1 MSAKFRYFSHSG
13 SNEPLGA
20 WAVPTRWIYNCVGI
34 TMATTPRISYTALSD
49 RLRGSAPL
57 TQALKNRLS
66 ALKQVMRLN
75 RRTPDDCAYADLVTN
90 LSRTLDEIATNAAL
104 SDIRRRDLR
113 SHARWLSQQ
122 VAAEIPKGAN
132 RPAPR
137 PESKFTN
144 ALIEAL
150 KASGMKKSQV
160 AARAGLSPVT
170 FGDWLRGRQ
179 PRAEAIS
186 RIELVESTLGIA
198 AGSLS
203 RHVHSSE
210 HKEVLDPSSAYR
222 KQVSERQ
229 RARYRARC
237 EDLSPQLVDEWKA
250 FLRVRTRGPIHPS
263 LPRSGWSLKSPD
275 KTRVTANVLNSLNGK
290 ISPAA
295 DVISRHLLGMIG
307 WLCLPIAAGG
317 RGYAVED
324 IRTIGWLC
332 IPDVVNGYLEFIRDR
347 ANKVNNAPVTF
358 AGFIGSLCACEYG
371 YFRLH
376 PELLAQLPTTLY
388 QPYSSPDELAQAT
401 LELTQGWRA
410 RYEGRSR
417 DPKLALRS
425 FTDPDG
431 NILKPLWRGV
441 QSLDEAA
448 TRLPAHSPL
457 RASKKRDALLLA
469 LLLSVPLRAET
480 WATIKTG
487 SFQDDVLY
495 RGADGYRLRVTNVK
509 NRRTRDGQSID
520 VRLPVFLERRIDEYL
535 ENYRHVLIR
544 NGTSSPYL
552 FVNQKNPE
560 RPWARLNAQVINVT
574 RAHVQ
579 SCPGVGTHAFRHCV
593 ATEYLRR
600 HRGEHATVA
609 RLLMVDLQTVLT
621 HYDQNPDDYAFDLHA
636 TDLEALNQS
645 LETR

>member
-1 MSAKFRYFSHSG
+1 MAANFRYFLRPTNNDPHG
-13 SNEPLGA
+13 E

-34 TMATTPRISYTALSD
+34 TMATTPRVSYTALSD

-75 RRTPDDCAYADLVTN
+75 RRAPSDCAYADLVTN
-90 LSRTLDEIATNAAL
+90 LNRTLNEIAANASL
-104 SDIRRRDLR
+104 SDTRRRDLR

-122 VAAEIPKGAN
+122 LTGESPKRAN
-132 RPAPR
+132 YPAPR
-137 PESKFTN
+137 PESKFTSV
-144 ALIEAL
+144 LIEAFE
-150 KASGMKKSQV
+150 ASELKKSQV
-160 AARAGLSPVT
+160 AASAGLSPAT

-179 PRAEAIS
+179 PRAETIS
-186 RIELVESTLGIA
+186 KIALVESTLGIA

-203 RHVHSSE
+203 RHVRLWE
-210 HKEVLDPSSAYR
+210 QGVVLDPCSAYR
-222 KQVSERQ
+222 RRVCERQ
-229 RARYRARC
+229 QARYRGRC
-237 EDLSPQLVDEWKA
+237 EDLSPEFVDEWKA
-250 FLRVRTRGPIHPS
+250 FLRARTGGPIHSS
-263 LPRSGWSLKSPD
+263 LPRSGWSLKPQD
-275 KTRVTANVLNSLNGK
+275 KTRVTANVLNSLDGK
-290 ISPAA
+290 VSPAA
-295 DVISRHLLGMIG
+295 DVISRHVLGLIG
-307 WLCLPIAAGG
+307 WLCLPEASGG

-324 IRTIGWLC
+324 IRTIAWLC
-332 IPDVVNGYLEFIRDR
+332 IPGVINGYLEFIRGR
-347 ANKVNNAPVTF
+347 ADKVNNAPVTF
-358 AGFIGSLCACEYG
+358 AGFIGSLCAREYG

-376 PELLAQLPTTLY
+376 PELLTQLPTTLY
-388 QPYSSPDELAQAT
+388 PLHSSPEELIQAT
-401 LELTQGWRA
+401 LELAQGWRA

-441 QSLDEAA
+441 KSLDEAA
-448 TRLPAHSPL
+448 TRLPAHSSL
-457 RASKKRDALLLA
+457 RASRKRDALLLA

-480 WATIKTG
+480 LATIQVG
-487 SFQDDVLY
+487 GFSNDVLY
-495 RGADGYRLRVTNVK
+495 RGPEGYRLRVTNVK
-509 NRRTRDGQSID
+509 NRRTKDGQSID
-520 VRLPVFLERRIDEYL
+520 VRLPAFLEERIDEYL
-535 ENYRHVLIR
+535 EKYREILIR
-544 NGTSSPYL
+544 NGASSSFL

-560 RPWARLNAQVINVT
+560 MPWARINNQVISIT
-574 RAHVQ
+574 RAHVP

-636 TDLEALNQS
+636 ADLDAVRES
-645 LETR
+645 LVA

>member
-1 MSAKFRYFSHSG
+1 M
-13 SNEPLGA
+13 
-20 WAVPTRWIYNCVGI
+20 PTRWIYNCVGI
-34 TMATTPRISYTALSD
+34 TMATTPQVSYSALSD
-49 RLRGSAPL
+49 RLRDSAPL

-75 RRTPDDCAYADLVTN
+75 RRAPSDCVYADLVTN
-90 LSRTLDEIATNAAL
+90 LSRTLDEIATNASL

-122 VAAEIPKGAN
+122 LAAESPKRAN
-132 RPAPR
+132 PPAPR
-137 PESKFTN
+137 PESRFTSV
-144 ALIEAL
+144 LIEAFE
-150 KASGMKKSQV
+150 ASGLKKSQV
-160 AARAGLSPVT
+160 AASAELSPAT

-179 PRAEAIS
+179 PRAETIS
-186 RIELVESTLGIA
+186 RIALVESTLGIA

-203 RHVHSSE
+203 RHVRRSE
-210 HKEVLDPSSAYR
+210 YGDVLDPCSAYR
-222 KQVSERQ
+222 KQVCERQ
-229 RARYRARC
+229 QARYRARC
-237 EDLSPQLVDEWKA
+237 KDLSPQLVDEWKA
-250 FLRVRTRGPIHPS
+250 FLRARTSGPIHPS
-263 LPRSGWSLKSPD
+263 LPRSGWSLKPAD
-275 KTRVTANVLNSLNGK
+275 KTRVAANVLNSLNDK

-295 DVISRHLLGMIG
+295 DVISRHLLGVIG
-307 WLCLPIAAGG
+307 WLCLPEAAGG

-324 IRTIGWLC
+324 IRTVAWLC
-332 IPDVVNGYLEFIRDR
+332 VPDVVNGYLEFIRGR
-347 ANKVNNAPVTF
+347 ADKVNNAPVNF
-358 AGFIGSLCACEYG
+358 AGFIGSLCAREYG

-376 PELLAQLPTTLY
+376 PELLTQLPTALY
-388 QPYSSPDELAQAT
+388 QPHSSPQELVQAT
-401 LELTQGWRA
+401 LEVAQGWRA

-425 FTDPDG
+425 FTDADG

-448 TRLPAHSPL
+448 TRLPAQSPL

-480 WATIKTG
+480 WATIQIG

-495 RGADGYRLRVTNVK
+495 RSSEGYRLRVTNVK
-509 NRRTRDGQSID
+509 NRRTKDGQGID
-520 VRLPVFLERRIDEYL
+520 VRLPLFLKQRIDEYL
-535 ENYRHVLIR
+535 ENYRGILIR
-544 NGTSSPYL
+544 NDASSRFL
-552 FVNQKNPE
+552 FVNQKNPGM
-560 RPWARLNAQVINVT
+560 PWARVNAHVINIT
-574 RAHVQ
+574 RAHVP
-579 SCPGVGTHAFRHCV
+579 SCPGVGTHAFRHSV

-636 TDLEALNQS
+636 ADLDAVRES
-645 LETR
+645 LVG